1 MARGQILTIP
11 NQTSQLITTL
21 SREQKASLS
30 LLNPNDGIC
39 YVKLNSN
46 AGPTVAAWDWK
57 IPSQSYCQ
65 LPGPWESLGVYYL
78 DQSGSGRTAEVNV
91 YELDS
96 QISVPSFIAI
106 GRAVQQAGTTMDIS
120 QGAQPSN
127 PPASTVRLWADGSG
141 NLHILSPSG
150 VDKTL
155 VDSST
160 ALGGDLYGTIP
171 AAHINVQG
179 SNQLQLNTNFGFQV
193 NGPNLIYSA
202 NNGSHLFWNG
212 FGGGWAGIQCGT
224 ILANGSIAANGGI
237 TVPANQT
244 ISMRDGTS
252 PIYWYDQNHRIFCN
266 NTVTGSENTMNFYE
280 YGQFIWRCTSVN
292 QTLMTLQTN
301 GVLTVTAP
309 SGGGLNSVGYVIA
322 GTYLQAPVVYVPDNQ
337 AYITSDGSKNLIV
350 RCTTFQVQNTGG
362 TQAQAQVG
370 GVTIDVN
377 GNNNGSWNSSQAIQ
391 LGPGSGEGIT
401 SQRVGGGNN
410 QFGIDFWT
418 SSNKRG
424 YFTNGGDFV
433 LTNGSYCFGNGTS
446 VKIQWN
452 GTYFNFTNSI
462 QFNTTGNQVNWPN
475 GSYISGNAG
484 YVQGSKE
491 SLKENIIALNDNDC
505 LRQVTDPRMVVRS
518 YTWPEDPR
526 NSLGFMA
533 EEVAEVLPLYV
544 IRDEKN
550 NPSGYVPQELVALLW
565 GAVRN
570 LNDRLVKL
578 EQSAIAA

>member
-127 PPASTVRLWADGSG
+127 PPASTIRLWADGSG

-193 NGPNLIYSA
+193 NGANLVYSA

-280 YGQFIWRCTSVN
+280 YGSWKWQNTANNWQTMALDVNGLLTTRSAIQSGSSVSAS
-292 QTLMTLQTN
+292 N
-301 GVLTVTAP
+301 GLYYGP
-309 SGGGLNSVGYVIA
+309 DGNN
-322 GTYLQAPVVYVPDNQ
+322 YLYFNAN
-337 AYITSDGSKNLIV
+337 NLITRPNSGV
-350 RCTTFQVQNTGG
+350 IQVQNSGGNWGQVTTGG
-362 TQAQAQVG
+362 ITTDQG
-370 GVTIDVN
+370 GA
-377 GNNNGSWNSSQAIQ
+377 NNGSWSSIQALQ
-391 LGPGSGEGIT
+391 LGPGSGEGIS

-418 SSNKRG
+418 SSSKRG

-452 GTYFNFTNSI
+452 GTYLNHSHSI
-462 QFNTTGNQVNWPN
+462 QFNTNGNQITWPN

-491 SLKENIIALNDNDC
+491 SLKENVIALNDNDC

-544 IRDEKN
+544 IRDEENK
-550 NPSGYVPQELVALLW
+550 PSGYVPQELVALLW

-578 EQSAIAA
+578 EQPAIAA